1 MGEKISIAEFAK
13 RANVS
18 RQSVYKRLTQVDSE
32 LTKYVNLVDNQ
43 KMIDTQALEEVYGIK
58 DDKEVDKIDNVKS
71 IECQPVVN
79 LINQENQVEDM
90 LLKQI
95 EILQDEIKIK
105 NDQIEQLHKLLDQE
119 QQLRMIQEQKNVQ
132 IEELNLN
139 LKEKKKKWWEFWKI

>member
-71 IECQPVVN
+71 TECQPVVN

>member
-18 RQSVYKRLTQVDSE
+18 RQSVYKRLTQVDGE

-71 IECQPVVN
+71 TECQPVVN

-139 LKEKKKKWWEFWKI
+139 LKEKKRKWWEFWKM